1 MNGIQIERTDS
12 ATGASSTCD
21 EIHGIFFNRGVL
33 RRPDKAAAHAR
44 LAA

>member
-1 MNGIQIERTDS
+1 MNGIQIERANS

-21 EIHGIFFNRGVL
+21 EINGIFFSRGVL
-33 RRPDKAAAHAR
+33 RHSGKAAAPVG